1 MSERFL
7 VTGALG
13 FIGAWAVKRLIESGV
28 PVTTYDL
35 PGSQHR
41 LNLIL
46 SAEQLAIINIVGG
59 DITDFALFE
68 KTVVE
73 NGITHIVHLAGLQVP
88 FVRADPVQG
97 MRVNA
102 VGTTVVLE
110 TVRRHLDQV
119 TGLSY
124 ASSAGVYGP
133 PSRYPP
139 GPLQNDAAHDPQNLY
154 GVTKQANEGTARIYW
169 QENGVHSVG
178 LRPYI
183 VYGPGR
189 DQGMTSTP
197 TKGMLA
203 AAVGRDYQIS
213 FGGVAVYHHADDA
226 ADVFIRAAR
235 ARIEG
240 APVYNL
246 GGNTV
251 SMAEIVDAIDAAA
264 PESRGKI
271 TFNPTPLVTPTAVD
285 ESTLQA
291 ALGPIHWRPLAE
303 GVEQTVAL
311 FGAAAQAGKV
321 AVDRILN

>member
-13 FIGAWAVKRLIESGV
+13 CIGAWTVKRLVEAGI

-35 PGSQHR
+35 PGSRHR
-41 LNLIL
+41 LHLIL
-46 SAEQLAIINIVGG
+46 SDDQLAHVNIVGG

-68 KTVVE
+68 KTVVD

-88 FVRADPVQG
+88 FVRADPIAG

-110 TVRRHLDQV
+110 TVRRHNDQV
-119 TGLSY
+119 VGLSY

-133 PSRYPP
+133 PNRYPP
-139 GPLQNDAAHDPQNLY
+139 GPLRNDAPLDPQTLY

-169 QENGVHSVG
+169 QENGVYSVG

-183 VYGPGR
+183 IYGPGR

-203 AAVGRDYQIS
+203 AAVGRPYQIS

-235 ARIEG
+235 ARIAG
-240 APVYNL
+240 AKVYNL
-246 GGNTV
+246 GGNTA
-251 SMAEIVDAIDAAA
+251 SMAEIVEAIDSAAREMA
-264 PESRGKI
+264 GKI
-271 TFNPTPLVTPTAVD
+271 TFHPTPLATPTAVD
-285 ESTLQA
+285 DSELNA
-291 ALGPIHWRPLAE
+291 ALGTIHWRPLNE
-303 GVEQTVAL
+303 GVQQTIAL
-311 FGAAAQAGKV
+311 FRQANAARKMN
-321 AVDRILN
+321 VDKILA